1 MLILQ
6 EAMELHILQKNF
18 NIKIKNLQPTA
29 TAHDSSSVSQNIISI
44 NKKVTQKWYI
54 ASCINNQIKLWHVQC

>member
-6 EAMELHILQKNF
+6 EALELHILQKNY
-18 NIKIKNLQPTA
+18 NIKFKNLQP